1 MSCESF
7 RDFADFVELKNLWI
21 AIKGKKHLYVGK
33 TVDAVEERAKKM

>member
-21 AIKGKKHLYVGK
+21 AIKGYVGK